1 MCAKLSEQVSFAAA
15 MAGKRKADAPQGGRP
30 QKSSAGAPI
39 ACTVCKKN
47 KTTHP
52 SKVCLSCAQAKKAA
66 GAPAAAAAA
75 PAAAAAAPAA
85 GP

>member
-1 MCAKLSEQVSFAAA
+1 
-15 MAGKRKADAPQGGRP
+15 MADAFEIANARARKRKADAPQGGKP

-47 KTTHP
+47 KTTHA
-52 SKVCLSCAQAKKAA
+52 SKVCLACAQAKKAT